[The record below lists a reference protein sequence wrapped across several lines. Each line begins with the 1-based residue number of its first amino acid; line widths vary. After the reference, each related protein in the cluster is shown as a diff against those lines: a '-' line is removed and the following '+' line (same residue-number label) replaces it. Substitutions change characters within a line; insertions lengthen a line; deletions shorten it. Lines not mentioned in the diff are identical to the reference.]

1 VSWGSGLQNDELR
14 REARASFPHAAAR
27 ASPNEER
34 KNRAMAK
41 AWPKH
46 IRMTL
51 WDDATGSIPIELP
64 KRRMWPV
71 GILFGV
77 IFAIFAT
84 VEGVMIAKASL
95 HSARDVFDLMM
106 FLFDVFW
113 IVGWSVGVLILG
125 ALTVLF
131 LLYGESARL
140 QGRHLV
146 HVPRLGPLKIVCRY
160 ELERI
165 HDLRAEDAKVHGTAR
180 VRFTYEGVGKGTTLG
195 DRMPRE
201 EAEALVA
208 RLCDAGASTE
218 PLKDTAPVTVPGK
231 PLEAPPMLSLP
242 VPRHEGVRASTVALI
257 VANLLPLAG
266 VLLLGWDLA
275 AVMVLYWA
283 ESAVIGFYTV
293 LKMCVVDKFGAL
305 FSVPFFI
312 GHFGAFM
319 AVHFAFVY
327 GLFMHPDGQIPRD
340 IGAYHELCAI
350 FLPLWPALI
359 ALVVSHGIS
368 FFLNFIGNREYMGIS
383 MTALTAGPYKR
394 IIVMH
399 LTVILGGWIV
409 LALGTPVPALL
420 VLVVLKLIVDMRA
433 HRREHRSVAVMR
445 PPAAAPSPAPPTAS
459 SMH

>member
-1 VSWGSGLQNDELR
+1 
-14 REARASFPHAAAR
+14 
-27 ASPNEER
+27 
-34 KNRAMAK
+34 
-41 AWPKH
+41 
-46 IRMTL
+46 
-51 WDDATGSIPIELP
+51 
-64 KRRMWPV
+64 MWPV

-95 HSARDVFDLMM
+95 HSVRGVFDLMM

-113 IVGWSVGVLILG
+113 ILGWSVGVLILG
-125 ALTVLF
+125 ALTALF
-131 LLYGESARL
+131 LFYRESARV

-160 ELERI
+160 ELPRI
-165 HDLRAEDAKVHGTAR
+165 GNLRVEDAKVEGSAR
-180 VRFTYEGVGKGTTLG
+180 VRFDYEGRKTTIG

-201 EAEALVA
+201 DAEALVE
-208 RLCDAGASTE
+208 RLRDAGAGGATGES
-218 PLKDTAPVTVPGK
+218 P
-231 PLEAPPMLSLP
+231 APPPVSAETPPTTARRPSLP
-242 VPRHEGVRASTVALI
+242 TPRRKGAMSSTAALV

-283 ESAVIGFYTV
+283 ESAVIGVYTV
-293 LKMCVVDKFGAL
+293 LKMCVASKFGAL
-305 FSVPFFI
+305 FSVPFFM

-319 AVHFAFVY
+319 AAHFAFVY
-327 GLFMHPDGQIPRD
+327 VLFVHADGQIPRD
-340 IGAYHELCAI
+340 VGVYDELRAI
-350 FLPLWPALI
+350 FLPLWPALA
-359 ALVVSHGIS
+359 ALVVSHGVS
-368 FFLNFIGNREYMGIS
+368 FFLNFIGNREYES
-383 MTALTAGPYKR
+383 TTTSALMTAPYKR

-399 LTVILGGWIV
+399 ITVILGGWIV

-420 VLVVLKLIVDMRA
+420 VLVVLKLIVDTRA

-445 PPAAAPSPAPPTAS
+445 PPSSAPSPAPPTTS

>member
-1 VSWGSGLQNDELR
+1 MLPACPTSVTYNM
-14 REARASFPHAAAR
+14 
-27 ASPNEER
+27 
-34 KNRAMAK
+34 KNRAK
-41 AWPKH
+41 GWPKH

-77 IFAIFAT
+77 FFAIFAT
-84 VEGVMIAKASL
+84 AEGVMIAKASL
-95 HSARDVFDLMM
+95 HPVRDVFDLMM

-125 ALTVLF
+125 ALTALF

-165 HDLRAEDAKVHGTAR
+165 HDLRAEGAKTEGTAR
-180 VRFTYEGVGKGTTLG
+180 VRFTYEGVGKDTTLG

-201 EAEALVA
+201 EAEALIE
-208 RLCDAGASTE
+208 RLRAAGASTE
-218 PLKDTAPVTVPGK
+218 PLEETVPAAVPEK
-231 PLEAPPMLSLP
+231 PVEALPMPSLP

-257 VANLLPLAG
+257 AANLLPLVG
-266 VLLLGWDLA
+266 VLLFDWDLA

-283 ESAVIGFYTV
+283 ESAVIGLYTI
-293 LKMCVVDKFGAL
+293 LKMSIVGKLGAV
-305 FSVPFFI
+305 FAVPFFL
-312 GHFGAFM
+312 GHYGAFM
-319 AVHFAFVY
+319 AAHFAFVY
-327 GLFMHPDGQIPRD
+327 GLFIHPDGQIPRD
-340 IGAYHELCAI
+340 IGAYDELRTI
-350 FLPLWPALI
+350 FLPLWPALA

-368 FFLNFIGNREYMGIS
+368 FFLNFIGDREYEGNS
-383 MTALTAGPYKR
+383 MSALMAAPYKR

-399 LTVILGGWIV
+399 LTVIVGGWIV
-409 LALGTPVPALL
+409 LALGTPAPALI
-420 VLVVLKLIVDMRA
+420 VLVALKVIVDTRA
-433 HRREHRSVAVMR
+433 HRREHRM
-445 PPAAAPSPAPPTAS
+445 PAGKPRG
-459 SMH
+459 